1 MSKPQPR
8 ELTVTQKTLITP
20 HMLRITLGG
29 KNIDTIPDNQESG
42 HIKLIFPQEGQ
53 RPLMRTYTIRQQR
66 ADEIDVDF
74 VLHDEPGPA
83 SSWAQHAKVNDS
95 ILIGGPGPTKRI
107 AQGDW
112 YLLIGDMTALPAI
125 SVNLAELP
133 DAAIGY
139 AVIEVISKD
148 DIQPIPHPAGI
159 KIKWIVTPHPGE
171 NATNLLSQV
180 TELAWHP
187 GNASVWIACEFNSMK
202 ALRQYFKHDRPVTRE
217 RLYIS
222 SYWKLGNN
230 EDQHKVHKRMDAESE
245 S

>member
-8 ELTVTQKTLITP
+8 ELTVIQKTLITP

-29 KNIDTIPDNQESG
+29 DNINTIPDNQESG

-83 SSWAQHAKVNDS
+83 SSWAQTAEVNDS

-107 AQGDW
+107 AKADW

-133 DAAIGY
+133 DNAIGY

-148 DIQPIPHPAGI
+148 DIQPLPHPDGI
-159 KIKWIVTPHPGE
+159 EIIWVITPHPGE
-171 NATNLLSQV
+171 NPANLLDQV
-180 TELAWHP
+180 TALKWYLGE
-187 GNASVWIACEFNSMK
+187 ASVWIACEFSSMK
-202 ALRQYFKHDRPVTRE
+202 ALRQYFRHDKPIARGL
-217 RLYIS
+217 LYIS

-230 EDQHKVHKRMDAESE
+230 EDQHKVHKRMDAESAD
-245 S
+245 